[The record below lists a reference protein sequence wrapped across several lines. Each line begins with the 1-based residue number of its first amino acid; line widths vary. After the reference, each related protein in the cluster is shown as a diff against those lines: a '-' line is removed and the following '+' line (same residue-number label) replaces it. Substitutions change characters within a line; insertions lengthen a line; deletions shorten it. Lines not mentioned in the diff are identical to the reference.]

1 MLFECHI
8 CDRKFKKES
17 DRDRHLYVHNVRVER
32 LVFSCK
38 LCKYEAYKQALI
50 DSHYL
55 KVLIIHFIYFSALE
69 RFVKCMYFDVTT
81 VGVVFPIYQNIEET
95 TLIIGAGVPDKFKS
109 KSCTVHFRHEKG
121 LKAAPTSYTN
131 QGIINMN
138 RNGNSAIF
146 FLYVC
151 N

>member
-55 KVLIIHFIYFSALE
+55 KVLIIYIIHFGALE
-69 RFVKCMYFDVTT
+69 RFLKCMYFDVTT
-81 VGVVFPIYQNIEET
+81 VGVVFSIYQNIEET
-95 TLIIGAGVPDKFKS
+95 TPKIGASLNQQFATVTH
-109 KSCTVHFRHEKG
+109 CTV
-121 LKAAPTSYTN
+121 
-131 QGIINMN
+131 
-138 RNGNSAIF
+138 
-146 FLYVC
+146 
-151 N
+151 